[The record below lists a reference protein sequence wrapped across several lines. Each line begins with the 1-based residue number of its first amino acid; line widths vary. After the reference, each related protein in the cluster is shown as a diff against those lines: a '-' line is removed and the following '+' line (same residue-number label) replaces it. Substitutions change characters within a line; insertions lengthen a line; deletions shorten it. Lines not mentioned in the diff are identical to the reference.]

1 MLVFFAYNICVQ
13 YKACWIQIN
22 LFHCSGYQG
31 GATGPYPTAG
41 SYPSSQ
47 PGVQYQGGPPGG
59 QSFGGYPGG
68 QPAGGYPGRQPAG
81 GYHGGQPA
89 GGYPSGQPA
98 GAYSGAGNQNGS
110 EYLGTCQ
117 H

>member
-59 QSFGGYPGG
+59 YPGG
-68 QPAGGYPGRQPAG
+68 QPAGGYPGGQPPG